1 MRDSGDIFAHRAL
14 KEHDVSGLH
23 LVIRHG
29 AAQAVQSLGAQPAGV
44 ADAAGC
50 EHIRD
55 KAGAVEAGFRACA
68 APDIRIADVLGRFLH
83 QRCKRGISI
92 QDFLRNVVERWV
104 AEWYCI
110 RVAGEDALH
119 IAMRGHVQRV
129 HAHGVMAHADN
140 RQMGE
145 VLVLQLHV
153 TDAVRIGHLHVI
165 GVHFGVLLPGDG
177 VGHDARSGSRLR
189 PVPGFC

>member
-1 MRDSGDIFAHRAL
+1 MRLPIGIAEIGIADGIAAVQHHPVSYIDAAMRDSGDIFAHRAL

-68 APDIRIADVLGRFLH
+68 APDIRIADVLDRFLH
-83 QRCKRGISI
+83 QRS
-92 QDFLRNVVERWV
+92 E
-104 AEWYCI
+104 
-110 RVAGEDALH
+110 
-119 IAMRGHVQRV
+119 
-129 HAHGVMAHADN
+129 
-140 RQMGE
+140 
-145 VLVLQLHV
+145 
-153 TDAVRIGHLHVI
+153 
-165 GVHFGVLLPGDG
+165 
-177 VGHDARSGSRLR
+177 
-189 PVPGFC
+189 